1 MGGELA
7 GGRGR
12 DPEKKLVRGKRTLAR
27 VVDEQQ
33 WGEGSLGQAG
43 EVARKGERLGL
54 ATNSLWQVR
63 KTEEVGTWLKCLI
76 YRVGWDNESTKP
88 GEWGHTSQGKGGF

>member
-27 VVDEQQ
+27 VVDEHQ
-33 WGEGSLGQAG
+33 GGKGSLGQAG
-43 EVARKGERLGL
+43 EVARKGERPGL
-54 ATNSLWQVR
+54 ATNSLWQVK
-63 KTEEVGTWLKCLI
+63 KTGEVGTWLKCLI
-76 YRVGWDNESTKP
+76 YRVGWDNESAKP
-88 GEWGHTSQGKGGF
+88 REWDHTSQGKGGF